1 MLSLGTYVLGAKD
14 IGISLVSTGLA
25 IDCPRFSGGVYQQY
39 NQPEVLSVIKLP
51 KYCRE

>member
-1 MLSLGTYVLGAKD
+1 MPSLGACIFWAKD
-14 IGISLVSTGLA
+14 IGISLISKGLA
-25 IDCPRFSGGVYQQY
+25 IDCPRFSGGAYQQY